1 VTAVLEARGVGK
13 RFGPIEALRGASFAV
28 QAGEIRALCG
38 ENGAGKSTLVR
49 ILTGVHQPDSGTIH
63 MDGSARVIP
72 GPQAAQAL
80 GIAFVSQELSI
91 VPHLSVLDNLWLGHR
106 GVPFFHRR
114 TALRARAREM
124 LEAVG
129 LAELRLDRPAGTLS
143 LGERQL
149 LEIARMLARDA
160 RVFILDEPTATL
172 SDAEIA
178 RVFQAL
184 RQLRTDGCAIVL
196 ITHRLADV
204 FAVCDSVSVMRNG
217 SDVGSFPVADV
228 DRRALITLMLGR
240 PLEEMYPPQAAARTE
255 TVLAVRDLVVQG
267 HVRRLSFTVARG
279 QILCLAGQ
287 IGSGAAE
294 AVRALAGLTYDA
306 RGVVELGGRRV
317 PLGSPAGA
325 VARGMRFVSDDRAAE
340 GVFVRLPVRENL
352 VATSH
357 PLAHALGVAA
367 PRQLRHSARRLAT
380 LVGLDE
386 ARIPSIAGELSGG
399 NQQKLS
405 VAKALG
411 EAETGL
417 LLMNEPTRG
426 VDVGARAEI
435 YRLMRRLCEAGYAIV
450 MTSTDVEE
458 VLGVSD
464 RVITM
469 YRGSQVGAYESSSL
483 PRERLLADIVHPRD
497 QE

>member
-1 VTAVLEARGVGK
+1 VAAILEARGVGK
-13 RFGPIEALRGASFAV
+13 RFGPIEALRDASFAV
-28 QAGEIRALCG
+28 QAGEIKALCG
-38 ENGAGKSTLVR
+38 ENGAGKSTLVK
-49 ILTGVHQPDSGTIH
+49 ILTGLHQPDSGFVH
-63 MDGSARVIP
+63 MDGSPCAMA

-80 GIAFVSQELSI
+80 GVAFVSQELSI
-91 VPHLSVLDNLWLGHR
+91 VPHLSVLDNVWLGHR
-106 GVPFFHRR
+106 EVPFLHRR
-114 TALRARAREM
+114 AALRARARDV
-124 LEAVG
+124 LDAVG
-129 LAELRLDRPAGTLS
+129 LAELRLDRAAGTLS

-149 LEIARMLARDA
+149 LEIARMLAREA

-172 SDAEIA
+172 SDAEIE

-184 RQLRTDGCAIVL
+184 RQLRAKGCAIVL

-217 SDVGSFPVADV
+217 TDVGSFAVSEV
-228 DRRALITLMLGR
+228 DRPGLIALMLGR
-240 PLEEMYPPQAAARTE
+240 LLEEMYPPQTAAGAE
-255 TVLAVRDLVVQG
+255 AALVVRDLVVPG
-267 HVRRLSFTVARG
+267 HVRQLSFAVARG

-294 AVRALAGLTYDA
+294 AVRALAGLTYEA
-306 RGVVELGGRRV
+306 RGEVELGGRPV
-317 PLGSPAGA
+317 PLGSPVSA

-340 GVFVRLPVRENL
+340 GVFGELPVRENL
-352 VATSH
+352 LATT
-357 PLAHALGVAA
+357 HALAPAFGIAA
-367 PRQLRHSARRLAT
+367 PRQGGRRARHLAG
-380 LVGLDE
+380 LVGLDDS
-386 ARIPSIAGELSGG
+386 RILSIAGELSGG
-399 NQQKLS
+399 NQQKVS

-411 EAETGL
+411 ETEAGV

-458 VLGVSD
+458 VIGISD
-464 RVITM
+464 TVITM
-469 YRGSQVGAYESSSL
+469 YRGDKVSAYESGSL
-483 PRERLLADIVHPRD
+483 ARERLLADIVHPRD